1 LNILLLGNGLIG
13 SHLRDTLLVQG
24 HQLRLLS
31 RRALAHPECEVIQGD
46 FAALQNAADWLPLL
60 NGIDTVI
67 NTVGIFAESAGQ
79 SFTALHH
86 AAPQALFAACEA
98 SKIKKVIHLSA
109 LGAAADSP
117 TAYWRSKGLGDV
129 ALMQSK
135 LNWTIVRPSLI
146 YAPDGAS
153 SRAFCTLATLPLLP
167 DLQSVGKVQPVHLH
181 DVLALLIKLVEQPL
195 AQQQIINAVGP
206 LAMPLTTWWQQ
217 LRLGMG
223 LGRAI
228 TLPIAACL
236 QNLAAKSALLPL
248 FQPESLTM
256 LRAGNCSDAA
266 PFAAILGRAPQAAA
280 PVNGSARDA
289 LLGWLLP
296 LLKLSMALVWLGTA
310 AVCLWAWPR
319 ADSYQLLAGVGI
331 PSAWQPLLFY
341 GSVAMDSLFGLLCLL
356 DLLGVQTRSWRLQW
370 LLVLAY
376 SIIIAI
382 KLPEFLWHPFGPLLK
397 NLPIMALLLMLDLLS
412 PSKRCAVEK
421 PKS

>member
-1 LNILLLGNGLIG
+1 MNILLLGNGLIG
-13 SHLRDTLLVQG
+13 SHLRDALLMRG
-24 HQLRLLS
+24 HQVRLLS
-31 RRALAHPECEVIQGD
+31 RRALANPEYKVVQGD
-46 FAALQNAADWLPLL
+46 FAALQSSADWLPLL
-60 NGIDTVI
+60 DGIDTVI

-86 AAPQALFAACEA
+86 AAPQALFAACETG
-98 SKIKKVIHLSA
+98 KVQKVIHLSA
-109 LGAAADSP
+109 LGAGANAP
-117 TAYWRSKGLGDV
+117 TACLRSKGLGDA
-129 ALMQSK
+129 ALMQST

-153 SRAFCTLATLPLLP
+153 SRAFCSIASLPLLP
-167 DLQSVGKVQPVHLH
+167 DLQGVGKVQPVHLH
-181 DVLALLIKLVEQPL
+181 DVLALLIRVVERPV

-206 LAMPLTTWWQQ
+206 QAMPLTTWWQQ
-217 LRLGMG
+217 LRQGMG
-223 LGRAI
+223 MARAI

-236 QNLAAKSALLPL
+236 QNIAAKSAMLPL
-248 FQPESLTM
+248 FQPDSLIM
-256 LRAGNCSDAA
+256 LRSGNCSDAA

-319 ADSYQLLAGVGI
+319 ADSYQLLADVGI
-331 PSAWQPLLFY
+331 PGAWQPLLFY
-341 GSVAMDSLFGLLCLL
+341 GSVAMDSVFGLLCLL
-356 DLLGVQTRSWRLQW
+356 DLQGVQARSWRLQW

-382 KLPEFLWHPFGPLLK
+382 RLPQFLWHPFGPLLK

-412 PSKRCAVEK
+412 PSKTK
-421 PKS
+421 PNS